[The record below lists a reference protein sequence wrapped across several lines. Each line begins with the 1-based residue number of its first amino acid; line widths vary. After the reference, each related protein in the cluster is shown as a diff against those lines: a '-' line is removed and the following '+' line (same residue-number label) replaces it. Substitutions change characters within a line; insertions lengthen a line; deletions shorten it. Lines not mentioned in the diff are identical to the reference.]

1 MHPLTADDPR
11 RIGPY
16 RTLALLGSGG
26 MGHVYLG
33 TDGAGRHAAVKV
45 VRAEYAY
52 DPDFRERFVR
62 ELALATRVHGEQIPR
77 VYSAGP
83 YDEVPWLATEYV
95 PGPSL
100 QELVERAG
108 PLPEPAAVA
117 MARGIARVL
126 VGVHDAGFAH
136 RDLKPGNVMVA
147 PSGPRVID
155 FGIARAVEESRLARD
170 DEETKILGTPG
181 YMAPEVSNGG
191 EGGAPA
197 DVFALGG
204 LLVFALTGIGAFG
217 DGHPSAVLYRTHHL
231 KPRLDGVPPA
241 LHDLVAACLDKD
253 PALRPTA
260 SRVLQDL
267 GGPLPSAPN
276 ARGWLPST
284 AAAVVD
290 GVGSE
295 YRALLRTTSPGR
307 DLPGYRARNL
317 LTVGA
322 AATAVVLMVGLGVWT
337 QARPLASAISASLT
351 AEEPDDAV
359 APEPCDPRD
368 VADTFAEAS
377 APVPTI
383 PGDGH
388 WARLAFSH
396 GGSVLAVGG
405 TDGIALWDW
414 EDGTEVAL
422 LDLFVLQYTS
432 VTPVFSPDDCR
443 IAYADRDGVHLYTL
457 ATGDYEVVLE
467 GNTVN
472 VAAFSPDGRSLVT
485 DPGVGLQAVELDSGN
500 RTVYRGD
507 DLTIFKQAAFSPD
520 GTHIAGLSRDEGL
533 WLWDTG
539 TGETVVHLS
548 NAVLGDGHNSFA
560 LLDDGGVL
568 YMTEDHPVVWHPGS
582 SGDGEALEVSEEY
595 QEETAGLMHEIAY
608 NPTHDLVY
616 ALYVSDPLP
625 DLTNDVH
632 LLLWHAST
640 GEPYENEDLEPP
652 GPPAGIV
659 AHPDGETVAA
669 AATGAEGVMLL
680 DALTLQEDGRL
691 G

>member
-1 MHPLTADDPR
+1 MYPLTADDPR

-33 TDGAGRHAAVKV
+33 MDEAGRHAAVKV

-62 ELALATRVHGEQIPR
+62 ELALATRVHGEHIPR

-100 QELVERAG
+100 QELVEEAG

-117 MARGIARVL
+117 VARGIAQVL
-126 VGVHDAGFAH
+126 VGVHAAGFTH

-147 PSGPRVID
+147 PSGPQVID
-155 FGIARAVEESRLARD
+155 FGIARAVEESRLVQD
-170 DEETKILGTPG
+170 DEETKVLGTPG

-191 EGGAPA
+191 EGGEPA

-217 DGHPSAVLYRTHHL
+217 DGHPSAVLYRTNHL
-231 KPRLDGVPPA
+231 HPRLDGVPPT
-241 LHDLVAACLDKD
+241 LHDLIAACLDKN
-253 PALRPTA
+253 PTLRPTA
-260 SRVLQDL
+260 SRVLRDL
-267 GGPLPSAPN
+267 GGPVPSAWN
-276 ARGWLPST
+276 AQGWLPST

-290 GVGSE
+290 RVGSE
-295 YRALLRTTSPGR
+295 YLALLRTTSHGR
-307 DLPGYRARNL
+307 DIPGYRARNL

-322 AATAVVLMVGLGVWT
+322 AATAVVLMAGLGVWT
-337 QARPLASAISASLT
+337 QMDPLASEIGQPLV
-351 AEEPDDAV
+351 AEEADDSV
-359 APEPCDPRD
+359 TTEPCDPRD
-368 VADTFAEAS
+368 VAGTFAEAS

-383 PGDGH
+383 PGDDY
-388 WARLAFSH
+388 WADLAFSH

-405 TDGIALWDW
+405 TDGMALWDW
-414 EDGTEVAL
+414 ENGTEIAH
-422 LDLFVLQYTS
+422 LDLFLLKHTS
-432 VTPVFSPDDCR
+432 ITPVFSPDDCR

-467 GNTVN
+467 GNSVGF
-472 VAAFSPDGRSLVT
+472 AGFSPDGRSLVT
-485 DPGVGLQAVELDSGN
+485 NPGVGLQVVELDSGD
-500 RTVYRGD
+500 RTGYRGN
-507 DLTIFKQAAFSPD
+507 DLTNFRQAAYSPD
-520 GTHIAGLSRDEGL
+520 GTRIAGISRDEGL
-533 WLWDTG
+533 WLWDAETS
-539 TGETVVHLS
+539 ETVVHLP
-548 NAVLGDGHNSFA
+548 NAVSGDGHNSFA

-568 YMTEDHPVVWHPGS
+568 YMTEDNPVIWRPDS
-582 SGDGEALEVSEEY
+582 NGDGEALEVSEEFR
-595 QEETAGLMHEIAY
+595 EESSGLMYEIAY

-616 ALYVSDPLP
+616 AVYVSDLLP
-625 DLTNDVH
+625 DRTNNIH
-632 LLLWHAST
+632 LVLWHAST
-640 GEPYENEDLEPP
+640 GELYENEDLEPSE
-652 GPPAGIV
+652 PPLGIV
-659 AHPDGETVAA
+659 AHPDGGTVAA
-669 AATGAEGVMLL
+669 VAADAASIMLL
-680 DALTLQEDGRL
+680 DALTLQEVSRL